1 MMYIEGVIMRNNMVV
16 FAAIFFASCKDLF
29 SIICIYFAR
38 ISTTHLVVNFIDC
51 RSLKRAL

>member
-1 MMYIEGVIMRNNMVV
+1 MRSNMVV
-16 FAAIFFASCKDLF
+16 FAAIFFASSKDLF
-29 SIICIYFAR
+29 AIICIYFTM